1 MRLYERIEVAGVL
14 LIGAG
19 FLILYGDQRIEVVTN
34 AATAPGAPAG
44 DAATTGSYLGYGTL
58 ALGFLTLASS
68 HYFKLRDARRA
79 DRAEAREIHDRRN
92 KSTDTQ

>member
-1 MRLYERIEVAGVL
+1 MRLYERIQVAGVL

-19 FLILYGDQRIEVVTN
+19 FLILYGNQRVEVATN
-34 AATAPGAPAG
+34 AATAPGAPA
-44 DAATTGSYLGYGTL
+44 DATTAGSYLGYGTL